1 MRLAALGAMM
11 LVAAPA
17 AADPL
22 VFDNGRLFIAAQVNG
37 LTTEAL
43 LDSAAEASLIDPV
56 FAAKAKLPE
65 GAAQTIRGS
74 GGEAKARIVE
84 GVTIEA
90 LGQTLHPEAVVVADL
105 SELSRRLIKRPTQV
119 VIGREL
125 FDAARLRVD
134 IGRREAILVSSA
146 AEPKGR
152 RLALT
157 KVHGVEA
164 IDVVANGVTGQ
175 AEVDLGNG
183 SGLLISRSFANK
195 LKLTTVGRK
204 PGGGIGG
211 EVQRDLVRLA
221 SLDVAGKRYRELVAA
236 VDDQPTASDLNI
248 GTSILKDF
256 VLTTDFSQR
265 AVWLDPAVPGR

>member
-1 MRLAALGAMM
+1 MI

-22 VFDNGRLFIAAQVNG
+22 VFDNGRLFITAQVNG

-56 FAAKAKLPE
+56 FAAKAKLAE

-74 GGEAKARIVE
+74 GGGAKARVVE
-84 GVTIEA
+84 GVMVEA
-90 LGQTLHPEAVVVADL
+90 LGLTLHPEAVVVTDL

-134 IGRREAILVSSA
+134 IGRREAIVVNSA
-146 AEPKGR
+146 GEPKGQ
-152 RLALT
+152 RLSLT

-164 IDVVANGVTGQ
+164 IEVVASGVTGQ

-195 LKLTTVGRK
+195 LKLKTIGRK

-221 SLDVAGKRYRELVAA
+221 SLDVAGKRYRDLVAA

-265 AVWLDPAVPGR
+265 AVWLDPAVQGR